1 MEISTA
7 ARLSSR
13 LPIISSAKAMLGLVW
28 IGWGYL
34 AGPFRPLATGAVI
47 PFTVCGL
54 ALLGASVL
62 SWWRGNALA
71 SQVTYSDTSTFF
83 TVRQVNS
90 GWLRVVLI
98 TSALIVFS
106 ILVLTRLS
114 EAISDPALGL
124 GPVGPSLLSAGSVVQ
139 QSSPVSRVLRH
150 RYCDPRSPM
159 YSLPLAQIPFSVG
172 LGTGAVLWASV
183 DLGPRQLLQGPAGT
197 RRDDR
202 YVRKR
207 PWLGT
212 VGRPCPER
220 GALDAS
226 PRSATPRGVLDRRP
240 CR

>member
-1 MEISTA
+1 VEISTA

-28 IGWGYL
+28 IGWGIL
-34 AGPFRPLATGAVI
+34 AGPFRPLASGALV

-71 SQVTYSDTSTFF
+71 GQVAYSETSTFF

-98 TSALIVFS
+98 TSALIGFS

-114 EAISDPALGL
+114 EAIWILPLVSVLLALHFFPL
-124 GPVGPSLLSAGSVVQ
+124 GRLF
-139 QSSPVSRVLRH
+139 SSPPLYLVSCGIVLWILI
-150 RYCDPRSPM
+150 SM

-172 LGTGAVLWASV
+172 LGTGAVLWTSVISDLASSYRARRA
-183 DLGPRQLLQGPAGT
+183 LEGT
-197 RRDDR
+197 TGSSDS
-202 YVRKR
+202 
-207 PWLGT
+207 
-212 VGRPCPER
+212 GR
-220 GALDAS
+220 GS
-226 PRSATPRGVLDRRP
+226 GRSADRARSGAP
-240 CR
+240 